1 MKFKYQFVHS
11 KKQELLLFFSESFLF
26 IFHVIIYF
34 LIVFRFQNNI
44 TKIFKKKNKIAIL
57 ANGPSLKKDLAKL
70 RSNYQLI
77 VLNNFPAQKYFFKL
91 QPKFVCW
98 IDSMYSSNINELS
111 DQVKFPIL
119 KTFENLNKVSWKI
132 FLFVPQNI
140 EKKIKSKLIN
150 KNITLIVIPKIYYD
164 FESSIYLSYLSYF
177 CVPPPNINVA
187 ITAIYI
193 SILSGVRKI
202 SLFGA
207 DMNFI
212 NSIQVDQKNNQ
223 CYSNYIHF
231 YKSHKKRVKFTDKFK
246 NRKPKSM
253 YVNFKRQASAFK
265 WFAYLAMTARKLNI
279 SLTNKSSYSLIDSIN
294 R

>member
-1 MKFKYQFVHS
+1 MKINYQFVHS
-11 KKQELLLFFSESFLF
+11 KRQELLLFFSEFFLF
-26 IFHVIIYF
+26 IFHIIIYF
-34 LIVFRFQNNI
+34 PIVFKFKNNI
-44 TKIFKKKNKIAIL
+44 KKIFKRKKIAIL
-57 ANGPSLKKDLAKL
+57 ANGPSLNKDLAKIRL
-70 RSNYQLI
+70 NYQLF
-77 VLNNFPAQKYFFKL
+77 VLNNFPSQKYFFKL
-91 QPKFVCW
+91 KPKFICW

-111 DQVKFPIL
+111 EQVKFPIL

-132 FLFVPQNI
+132 FLFVPQNMK
-140 EKKIKSKLIN
+140 KKIKSKLIN
-150 KNITLIVIPKIYYD
+150 KNITLIAIPKIFYD

-177 CVPPPNINVA
+177 CVPPPNINVGV
-187 ITAIYI
+187 TAIYI
-193 SILSGVRKI
+193 SILSGARKI

-223 CYSNYIHF
+223 CYSDYIHF
-231 YKSHKKRVKFTDKFK
+231 YKSTKKRLKFTDKFI

-279 SLTNKSSYSLIDSIN
+279 SLTNKSSFSLIDSIN